1 MAHKA
6 RSIIQE
12 KYLGALLEDRA
23 AEFVNLDELSVPR
36 KLARAIERKLFP
48 SRRGTSGRS
57 RFERGA

>member
-36 KLARAIERKLFP
+36 KLARAIERKLFAFA
-48 SRRGTSGRS
+48 SRN
-57 RFERGA
+57 E